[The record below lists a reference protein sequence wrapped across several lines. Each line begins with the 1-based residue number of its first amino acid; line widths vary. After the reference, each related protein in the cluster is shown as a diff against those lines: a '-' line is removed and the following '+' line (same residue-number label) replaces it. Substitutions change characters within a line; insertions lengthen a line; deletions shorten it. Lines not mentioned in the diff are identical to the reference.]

1 MRACALNQL
10 GEQLAS
16 GPTRAYK
23 QALPLHMQAIK
34 LAEPLAQDRRTAVR
48 DVAREALV
56 TAHLSA
62 ARNIAWGNWKMKKK
76 MVPAWLHR
84 AEELVEQTAEPK
96 QQEPEQMLRV
106 YREALSACVGMEG
119 DLDPTP
125 WTEKALAAGT
135 AALAQTTDPMR
146 RRRLEWDL
154 GAALYD
160 ALQVYHSKAEV
171 APATKY
177 GNLAVEHLE
186 AGAEERQLE
195 PVEAYLLGRLYFRMG
210 SVYAMHVKDAEQA
223 VAWFERAI
231 PLLERP
237 VPATAL
243 SDAGHHGESF
253 VSMAVSYWAAGNH
266 EEAMRLTRQ
275 GVKLMEQAIKDGVL
289 DDEALRVP
297 YTNLATMHKYLG
309 DDEQAEAFSDLAAK
323 VSDSQR
329 R

>member
-1 MRACALNQL
+1 
-10 GEQLAS
+10 
-16 GPTRAYK
+16 
-23 QALPLHMQAIK
+23 
-34 LAEPLAQDRRTAVR
+34 
-48 DVAREALV
+48 
-56 TAHLSA
+56 
-62 ARNIAWGNWKMKKK
+62 

-96 QQEPEQMLRV
+96 QPEPEQLLRV

-297 YTNLATMHKYLG
+297 YTNLATMHRYLG